1 MTFFKLQ
8 FKKRVDD
15 DADSYEDDSDF
26 EEDDDAS
33 VSEDTKS

>member
-15 DADSYEDDSDF
+15 EADSYEDF